1 MVAVPSVIRV
11 LIVDDQ
17 PLQRAG
23 FRLILDSQPDI
34 EVVGEAGDG
43 AQALAQARRTP
54 TDVVLMDIRMPRVNG
69 LVATERIR
77 SDARILELGVAP
89 RVVLVSAL
97 EIDEHFPAAAS
108 LGAFALL
115 YKDAAPEI
123 LLEAIRGAAR
133 SSGPAEIA
141 GNGAPVEDSVVD

>member
-1 MVAVPSVIRV
+1 MISV

-34 EVVGEAGDG
+34 EVIGEAGDG
-43 AQALAQARRTP
+43 AQALAQVRRTP

-77 SDARILELGVAP
+77 TDAQVTALGAPPRI
-89 RVVLVSAL
+89 VLVSAL
-97 EIDEHFPAAAS
+97 EIDEHLPAAAN
-108 LGAFALL
+108 LGAYALL
-115 YKDAAPEI
+115 YKDAAPE
-123 LLEAIRGAAR
+123 LLLDAIRGAAA
-133 SSGPAEIA
+133 ST
-141 GNGAPVEDSVVD
+141 GASPTEFHGVE

>member
-1 MVAVPSVIRV
+1 MLTRV

-43 AQALAQARRTP
+43 AQALAHVRRTP

-69 LVATERIR
+69 LMATSRIV
-77 SDARILELGVAP
+77 SDEQVRALGAVPRVILVTALEL
-89 RVVLVSAL
+89 
-97 EIDEHFPAAAS
+97 DEHVPAAAEV
-108 LGAFALL
+108 GAYAML
-115 YKDAAPEI
+115 YKDVSPDV
-123 LLEAIRGAAR
+123 LLDAIRGAAASR
-133 SSGPAEIA
+133 PA
-141 GNGAPVEDSVVD
+141 VDGVA